1 VRTPLDPERRP
12 RSNRAV
18 PRRAGAGTDRTT
30 EARIYTAALRQ
41 TTVDQRHAMAEA
53 LAQAEIFIE
62 ELADQ
67 GRYSRNA
74 TPEDRES
81 DRLRLALALMRARR
95 GGFEDGALLQAW
107 WRDSV
112 DGSDGSVGDA

>member
-1 VRTPLDPERRP
+1 LDPERGPRFERP
-12 RSNRAV
+12 A
-18 PRRAGAGTDRTT
+18 PRGAAGGTDKLS

-41 TTVDQRHAMAEA
+41 TTMDQSHAMAEA
-53 LAQAEIFIE
+53 LGQAESLIE
-62 ELADQ
+62 ELADL
-67 GRYSRNA
+67 GRYARDA

-112 DGSDGSVGDA
+112 DGSDGSNRGG